1 MNQDEI
7 YQQTLHIKVLVVI
20 ATNFLN
26 VIGIRRI
33 HKQKKLVFFR
43 FREIAS
49 MQRGAWAESGE
60 MDRKYM
66 TLQSTS
72 AYYMPQANFP
82 GKNDLYYKWSMVYF

>member
-49 MQRGAWAESGE
+49 MQRGA
-60 MDRKYM
+60 
-66 TLQSTS
+66 
-72 AYYMPQANFP
+72 
-82 GKNDLYYKWSMVYF
+82 